1 MRNQAVNTKDDS
13 VVVSGTNG
21 KKGASRR
28 TVGVLLAVV
37 VGVLALG
44 AATYLLNTRKQ
55 SSEHTAKPPVLVKYK
70 DGGQIDPD
78 QAIKDVNGTNM
89 SALTKTQRAELYI
102 VQAQAYSTKQD
113 YPNLLATYQKMLEN
127 DPNNKNLYE
136 SIADTA
142 MLTGNYP
149 LAVTYYQKA
158 IDWTQTLPKDKG
170 SMVNAGIVSLQ
181 ARLED
186 AKRHV
191 Q

>member
-55 SSEHTAKPPVLVKYK
+55 SSEHTAKLPVLVKYK

-170 SMVNAGIVSLQ
+170 SMVKDGLTSLQ

>member
-1 MRNQAVNTKDDS
+1 MNTKDDS
-13 VVVSGTNG
+13 VVVSGANG

-28 TVGVLLAVV
+28 TVGILLAVV

-170 SMVNAGIVSLQ
+170 SMVKDGLTSLQ